1 MKDILISIYKKL
13 SIKMIFVVTMVAIN
27 VYLLTYPSKVLGQI
41 IDLLNNIEANKQEI
55 LSLIVKLLI
64 ASIILIIIRVAWKYT
79 LAFITR
85 TVEKDL
91 RDNLFD
97 HFLRIKLSNIQDIKN
112 GEIMSYF
119 VKDIGEIRG
128 FTYRFLSHA
137 SRVFFIFF
145 ITSAMMIKVDLSLT
159 IAALCPILITTY
171 IILILKNYVEKSFK
185 RSQRYFTNLSE
196 YVQESTDAIRTTK
209 AYSGE
214 TNQLKKFIKKN
225 SILKR
230 GNITVDIYSTLLSSS
245 VMICFGFCYGITILY
260 GSKLVLNKQ
269 ITIGDFVAFTG
280 YIDLFL
286 TPLFWLPGII
296 SKFKRA
302 QISFGRLDKVF
313 KLEKENL
320 KLEGISS
327 NERISGDIK
336 IQNLSFNY
344 PGNIDQIL
352 NDITVEIKQGETL
365 GIIGTIGSGKTTLMN
380 LLLRLYPVQD
390 GKIFIGGED
399 INNIDLAKLRSSISY
414 ITQDNFLFS
423 STIKDNIS
431 LFRDEFQDKE
441 IEEST
446 EKSMISSEIEKM
458 KNGINTVIGERG
470 IDLSG
475 GQKQRVVISRAFLN
489 KSNIVIFDDTFSA
502 LDNRTEKLLLENI
515 KELVKDKTCIIIS
528 NRISDIKDSNH
539 IIVLDNGNIIE
550 EGIHTELLK
559 NKGLYHKFYTQQSSK
574 TEDSI
579 LN

>member
-1 MKDILISIYKKL
+1 MKDILLSIYKKL
-13 SIKMIFVVTMVAIN
+13 SIKMIFIIIMVAIN
-27 VYLLTYPSKVLGQI
+27 VYLLTYPSKVLGKI
-41 IDLLNNIEANKQEI
+41 IDLLNNIEANKPEI
-55 LSLIVKLLI
+55 LELIVRLLI
-64 ASIILIIIRVAWKYT
+64 ASVILIIIRVMWKYT
-79 LAFITR
+79 LAFVTR

-91 RDNLFD
+91 RDKLFD
-97 HFLRIKLSNIQDIKN
+97 HFLRIKLTSIQDIKN

-137 SRVFFIFF
+137 SRVFFIFV
-145 ITSAMMIKVDLSLT
+145 ITSIMMLQIDLKLT
-159 IAALCPILITTY
+159 IAAICPILITTY

-185 RSQRYFTNLSE
+185 RSQKYFTNLSE

-230 GNITVDIYSTLLSSS
+230 GNIQVDIYSTLLSSS

-260 GSKLVLNKQ
+260 GSKLVLNKE
-269 ITIGDFVAFTG
+269 ISIGDFVAFIG

-302 QISFGRLDKVF
+302 QISFGRLDNVF

-320 KLEGISS
+320 MLEGISS
-327 NERISGDIK
+327 TERISGNIK
-336 IQNLSFNY
+336 IEHLSFNY
-344 PGNIDQIL
+344 PGNIDQVL
-352 NDITVEIKQGETL
+352 NDINIEIKQGETL

-390 GKIFIGGED
+390 NKIFIGGED
-399 INNIDLAKLRSSISY
+399 INHLDLAKLRSSISY

-431 LFRDEFQDKE
+431 LFRDDFKDDE
-441 IEEST
+441 IKEST
-446 EKSMISSEIEKM
+446 EKSMISGEIEKM
-458 KNGINTVIGERG
+458 KNGIDTIIGERG

-502 LDNRTEKLLLENI
+502 LDNKTEKLLLENI
-515 KELVKDKTCIIIS
+515 KDLVKDKTCIIIS
-528 NRISDIKDSNH
+528 NRISDIKDANH

-550 EGIHTELLK
+550 EGTHNKLLK
-559 NKGLYHKFYTQQSSK
+559 NKGLYHKFYIQQSSK